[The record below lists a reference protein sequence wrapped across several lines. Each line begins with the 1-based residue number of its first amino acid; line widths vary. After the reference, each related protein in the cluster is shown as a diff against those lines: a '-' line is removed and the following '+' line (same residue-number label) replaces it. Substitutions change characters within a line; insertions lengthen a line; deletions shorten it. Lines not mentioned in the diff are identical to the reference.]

1 MEAGITLGWRVF
13 TFNQKTKA
21 KRILG
26 KKGMLQIWGSGFV
39 KYKLK
44 GLSEY
49 CLNQASQ
56 FLDENDTL
64 YSWEIHKEKMML
76 GCLFLASSLQ
86 GQQNSNTPAPYST
99 LFSFYLTFLIFDIGV
114 NKYTRKANPLDMWVA
129 NRVWAHVISIY
140 FKLDAAS
147 TKLTR
152 NVSHSCPFSDHP
164 HLLVT
169 LISSIW

>member
-1 MEAGITLGWRVF
+1 M
-13 TFNQKTKA
+13 
-21 KRILG
+21 
-26 KKGMLQIWGSGFV
+26 

-64 YSWEIHKEKMML
+64 YSCEIHKEKMML

-99 LFSFYLTFLIFDIGV
+99 LCSFNLTFLIFDIGV
-114 NKYTRKANPLDMWVA
+114 NKYTGKARP
-129 NRVWAHVISIY
+129 
-140 FKLDAAS
+140 
-147 TKLTR
+147 
-152 NVSHSCPFSDHP
+152 
-164 HLLVT
+164 
-169 LISSIW
+169 